1 MERFIKEEN
10 IMKEEQN
17 LKPLCKLRPGDVAEV
32 VRIIGGDNGR
42 LMKLSALGLVPGSL
56 IRLQQQIPAYVIWV
70 GETQISL
77 DREVAQDIL
86 LRTV

>member
-1 MERFIKEEN
+1 
-10 IMKEEQN
+10 
-17 LKPLCKLRPGDVAEV
+17 
-32 VRIIGGDNGR
+32 
-42 LMKLSALGLVPGSL
+42 MKLSALGLVPGNL
-56 IRLQQQIPAYVIWV
+56 IRLQQQIPVYVIWV